1 MNAKDYRLMYLGLYA
16 TFSFLFVI
24 LAALLFYVACSRR
37 YRLNWFEK
45 NLLESAEDST
55 QSEEALVRVI
65 SEAGSSRSLNKSPSL
80 TSDKF
85 WVPGAAAKRHSLV
98 SPVDSSAEEN
108 TSGPGS
114 PTSHGSEPCVRNDK
128 QIVLTT
134 PLPRPRVSSMNTA
147 LDHTKIDTSL
157 YPNKPEPDEKCK
169 EPENCRGLILIGLS
183 YDPAA
188 EILNVK
194 LVEARNLQTSELNG
208 SVDPYAKIRLLPD
221 RSNMWQ
227 THIHKKTLNPVL
239 DEDFIFETRPMNISK
254 RTLEVIMYNFDAY
267 SRHHSIGH
275 VKIPLSDVDL
285 SDRSLMWKYLEPC
298 TPEDTKG
305 DLGELMVSLIF
316 LPSAER
322 LTVNILKARNLR
334 VVDDSRNSSNPYVKV
349 SIIHNGRRIKKKKS
363 TVFHNTVN
371 PGWSEALTF
380 TVSKETLGRA
390 KIEFLVMHDSILS
403 GGEVLG
409 KAEVSH
415 ECERQFFH
423 EMLTNKS
430 ATARWLLLT
439 DSE

>member
-1 MNAKDYRLMYLGLYA
+1 MVQHECIPQAVLGMDILCQAKSGMGKTAVFVLATLQQLETTDSNVYVLVMCHTRELAFQISKEYERFSKYMSNIKVGVFFGGLPIQKDEEYLKTHNPQIVGNAKDYRLMYLGLYA

-45 NLLESAEDST
+45 NLLESAEESM

-80 TSDKF
+80 SSDKF
-85 WVPGAAAKRHSLV
+85 WVPANVKRHSLV
-98 SPVDSSAEEN
+98 SPADSSAEDT

-128 QIVLTT
+128 QIVLTA

-157 YPNKPEPDEKCK
+157 YPNKPEPDEKSK
-169 EPENCRGLILIGLS
+169 EPENCRGIILIGLF

-194 LVEARNLQTSELNG
+194 LVE
-208 SVDPYAKIRLLPD
+208 
-221 RSNMWQ
+221 
-227 THIHKKTLNPVL
+227 
-239 DEDFIFETRPMNISK
+239 
-254 RTLEVIMYNFDAY
+254 
-267 SRHHSIGH
+267 
-275 VKIPLSDVDL
+275 
-285 SDRSLMWKYLEPC
+285 
-298 TPEDTKG
+298 
-305 DLGELMVSLIF
+305 LMVSLVF

-334 VVDDSRNSSNPYVKV
+334 VVDDSRNSSNPFVKV

-380 TVSKETLGRA
+380 SISKEILGRA

-430 ATARWLLLT
+430 ATARWLLLS
-439 DSE
+439 DPE